1 MNDHQWCR
9 MMSGGGA
16 HGRRARILARGFV
29 AVGLL
34 LVAACPHDPL
44 VVRNVYPGLVAVRAP
59 EGELTRVLFS
69 ADGMPA
75 QQGFLYTAMYDAGVA
90 GQNASLA
97 RAAATAEE
105 ARTKVGEVLYAID
118 PEIAPSWPAKNSGI
132 AEVWAGSGYGLR
144 RSIPRMID
152 DIRAALD
159 RGSASAA
166 LRNYG
171 PRAIQCA
178 ENALQG
184 TERVRVLSEQ
194 VLAATTDAALDP
206 ILRQLDEA
214 ATALN
219 NGVPSPDGQG
229 CGLQQTFLYLEQVDI
244 YSPYGGV

>member
-1 MNDHQWCR
+1 M
-9 MMSGGGA
+9 
-16 HGRRARILARGFV
+16 LARGIT
-29 AVGLL
+29 AIGLL
-34 LVAACPHDPL
+34 LFAGCTHDPL
-44 VVRNVYPGLVAVRAP
+44 VVRNVYPGLVAVQAP

-75 QQGFLYTAMYDAGVA
+75 QQGFLYTAMFDAGVA

-97 RAAATAEE
+97 RAAATADE
-105 ARTKVGEVLYAID
+105 ARTRVGEVLYAID
-118 PEIAPSWPAKNSGI
+118 PELAPAWPAKNSGI
-132 AEVWAGSGYGLR
+132 VEVWAGSGYGLR

-152 DIRAALD
+152 DIRAALERD
-159 RGSASAA
+159 SASAA

-178 ENALQG
+178 ENALQRA
-184 TERVRVLSEQ
+184 ERVRVLSEQ
-194 VLAATTDAALDP
+194 VLASATDAELDP
-206 ILRQLDEA
+206 LLRQLDEA

-219 NGVPSPDGQG
+219 NGVPSPDDQG

>member
-1 MNDHQWCR
+1 M
-9 MMSGGGA
+9 
-16 HGRRARILARGFV
+16 LARGIT

-34 LVAACPHDPL
+34 LFAGCTHDPL
-44 VVRNVYPGLVAVRAP
+44 VVRNVYPGLVAVQAP
-59 EGELTRVLFS
+59 EGELTQVLFS

-75 QQGFLYTAMYDAGVA
+75 QQGFLYTAMFDAGVA

-105 ARTKVGEVLYAID
+105 ARTRVGEVLYAID
-118 PEIAPSWPAKNSGI
+118 PELAPSWPAKDSGI
-132 AEVWAGSGYGLR
+132 VEVWAGSGYGLR

-152 DIRAALD
+152 DIRAALERD
-159 RGSASAA
+159 SASAA

-184 TERVRVLSEQ
+184 AERVRVLSEQ
-194 VLAATTDAALDP
+194 VLATATDAALDP
-206 ILRQLDEA
+206 LLRQLDEA

-219 NGVPSPDGQG
+219 NGVPSPEGQG

-244 YSPYGGV
+244 YSPYGGA

>member
-1 MNDHQWCR
+1 M
-9 MMSGGGA
+9 
-16 HGRRARILARGFV
+16 LARNIA

-34 LVAACPHDPL
+34 LFVGCTHDPL
-44 VVRNVYPGLVAVRAP
+44 VVRNVYPGLVAVQAP

-69 ADGMPA
+69 ADGLPA
-75 QQGFLYTAMYDAGVA
+75 QQGFLYTAMFDAGVA

-105 ARTKVGEVLYAID
+105 AKTRVGEVLYAIH
-118 PEIAPSWPAKNSGI
+118 PELAPSWPAKDSGMV
-132 AEVWAGSGYGLR
+132 EVWAGSGYGLR

-159 RGSASAA
+159 RDSASAA

-184 TERVRVLSEQ
+184 AERVRVLSEQ
-194 VLAATTDAALDP
+194 VLATATDAELDP
-206 ILRQLDEA
+206 LLRQLDEA

-219 NGVPSPDGQG
+219 NGVPSPDDQG

>member
-1 MNDHQWCR
+1 M
-9 MMSGGGA
+9 
-16 HGRRARILARGFV
+16 LARNIA

-34 LVAACPHDPL
+34 LFVGCTHDPL
-44 VVRNVYPGLVAVRAP
+44 VVRNVYPGLVAVQAP

-69 ADGMPA
+69 ADGLPA
-75 QQGFLYTAMYDAGVA
+75 QQGFLYTAMFDAGVA

-105 ARTKVGEVLYAID
+105 AKTRVGEVLYAID
-118 PEIAPSWPAKNSGI
+118 PELAPSWPAKDSGMV
-132 AEVWAGSGYGLR
+132 EVWAGSGYGLR

-152 DIRAALD
+152 DIRGALD
-159 RGSASAA
+159 RDSASAA

-184 TERVRVLSEQ
+184 AERVRALSEQ
-194 VLAATTDAALDP
+194 VLATEADAELDP
-206 ILRQLDEA
+206 LLRQLDEA

-219 NGVPSPDGQG
+219 NGVPSPDDQG

>member
-1 MNDHQWCR
+1 

-16 HGRRARILARGFV
+16 HGRKARILGLGITAI
-29 AVGLL
+29 GLL
-34 LVAACPHDPL
+34 LLAGCTHDPL
-44 VVRNVYPGLVAVRAP
+44 VVRNVYPGLVAAEAP
-59 EGELTRVLFS
+59 EGALTQVLFS
-69 ADGMPA
+69 ADGVPA
-75 QQGFLYTAMYDAGVA
+75 QQGLLYIAMYDAGVA

-97 RAAATAEE
+97 RAAATAEG
-105 ARTKVGEVLYAID
+105 ARSRVGEVLYAID
-118 PEIAPSWPAKNSGI
+118 PEIAPAWPAKDSGI

-152 DIRAALD
+152 DIRSALD
-159 RGSASAA
+159 RDSASAA

-184 TERVRVLSEQ
+184 TERVRALSEQ
-194 VLAATTDAALDP
+194 VLAAATDAELDP
-206 ILRQLDEA
+206 LLRQLDEA

-219 NGVPSPDGQG
+219 NGVPSPDNQG

>member
-1 MNDHQWCR
+1 
-9 MMSGGGA
+9 MSGDGA
-16 HGRRARILARGFV
+16 HGMRARMLARGIT

-34 LVAACPHDPL
+34 LFAGCTHDPL
-44 VVRNVYPGLVAVRAP
+44 VVRNVYPGLVAVQAP
-59 EGELTRVLFS
+59 EGELTQVLFS
-69 ADGMPA
+69 ADGLPA
-75 QQGFLYTAMYDAGVA
+75 QQGFLYTAMFDAGVA

-97 RAAATAEE
+97 RAAATGEE
-105 ARTKVGEVLYAID
+105 AKTRVGEVLYAID
-118 PEIAPSWPAKNSGI
+118 PELAPSWPAKDSGI
-132 AEVWAGSGYGLR
+132 VEVWAGSGYGLR

-152 DIRAALD
+152 DIRAALERD
-159 RGSASAA
+159 SASAA

-184 TERVRVLSEQ
+184 AERVRVLSEQ
-194 VLAATTDAALDP
+194 VLATATDAELDP
-206 ILRQLDEA
+206 LLRQLDEA

>member
-1 MNDHQWCR
+1 
-9 MMSGGGA
+9 
-16 HGRRARILARGFV
+16 
-29 AVGLL
+29 
-34 LVAACPHDPL
+34 
-44 VVRNVYPGLVAVRAP
+44 
-59 EGELTRVLFS
+59 
-69 ADGMPA
+69 MPA

-105 ARTKVGEVLYAID
+105 ARTRVGEVLYAID
-118 PEIAPSWPAKNSGI
+118 PEIAPAWPAKDSGI
-132 AEVWAGSGYGLR
+132 VEVWAGSGYGLR
-144 RSIPRMID
+144 RSIPRMIE
-152 DIRAALD
+152 DIRAALERD
-159 RGSASAA
+159 SASAA
-166 LRNYG
+166 LSNYG

-184 TERVRVLSEQ
+184 AERVRALSEQ
-194 VLAATTDAALDP
+194 VLATATDAALDP
-206 ILRQLDEA
+206 ILRQLEEA

>member
-1 MNDHQWCR
+1 M
-9 MMSGGGA
+9 
-16 HGRRARILARGFV
+16 LARGIT
-29 AVGLL
+29 AIGLL
-34 LVAACPHDPL
+34 LLAGCTHDPL
-44 VVRNVYPGLVAVRAP
+44 VVRNVYPGLVAVQAP

-75 QQGFLYTAMYDAGVA
+75 QQGFLYTAMFDAGVA

-105 ARTKVGEVLYAID
+105 ARTRVGEVLYAID
-118 PEIAPSWPAKNSGI
+118 PEIAPPWPAKNSGI
-132 AEVWAGSGYGLR
+132 VEVWAGSGYGLR
-144 RSIPRMID
+144 NAIPRMID

-171 PRAIQCA
+171 PRAIHCA

-184 TERVRVLSEQ
+184 AERVRVLSEQ
-194 VLAATTDAALDP
+194 VIAATTDAALEP
-206 ILRQLDEA
+206 LLPQLDEA

-219 NGVPSPDGQG
+219 NGVPSPDDQG

-244 YSPYGGV
+244 YSPYGGA

>member
-1 MNDHQWCR
+1 M
-9 MMSGGGA
+9 
-16 HGRRARILARGFV
+16 LARGIA

-34 LVAACPHDPL
+34 LLACCTHDPL
-44 VVRNVYPGLVAVRAP
+44 VVRNVYPGLVAVQAP

-69 ADGMPA
+69 ADSMPA
-75 QQGFLYTAMYDAGVA
+75 QQGFLYTAMFDAGVA

-105 ARTKVGEVLYAID
+105 ARTRVGEVLYAID
-118 PEIAPSWPAKNSGI
+118 PEIAPEWPAKNSGMV
-132 AEVWAGSGYGLR
+132 EVWAGSGYGLR
-144 RSIPRMID
+144 NSIPRMID
-152 DIRAALD
+152 DIRAAVD
-159 RGSASAA
+159 RDGASAA

-184 TERVRVLSEQ
+184 AERVRAFSEQ
-194 VLAATTDAALDP
+194 VLASATDAELDP
-206 ILRQLDEA
+206 LLRQLDEA

>member
-1 MNDHQWCR
+1 M
-9 MMSGGGA
+9 
-16 HGRRARILARGFV
+16 LARNIA

-34 LVAACPHDPL
+34 LFVGCTHDPL
-44 VVRNVYPGLVAVRAP
+44 VVRNVYPGLVAVQAP
-59 EGELTRVLFS
+59 EGELTQVLFS
-69 ADGMPA
+69 ADGLPA
-75 QQGFLYTAMYDAGVA
+75 QQGFLYTAMFDAGVA

-105 ARTKVGEVLYAID
+105 AKTRVGEVLYAID
-118 PEIAPSWPAKNSGI
+118 PELAPSWPAKDSGMV
-132 AEVWAGSGYGLR
+132 EVWAGSGYGLR

-152 DIRAALD
+152 DIRGALD
-159 RGSASAA
+159 RDSASAA

-184 TERVRVLSEQ
+184 AERVRVLSEQ
-194 VLAATTDAALDP
+194 VLATATDADP
-206 ILRQLDEA
+206 LLRQLDEA

-219 NGVPSPDGQG
+219 NGVPSPDDQG